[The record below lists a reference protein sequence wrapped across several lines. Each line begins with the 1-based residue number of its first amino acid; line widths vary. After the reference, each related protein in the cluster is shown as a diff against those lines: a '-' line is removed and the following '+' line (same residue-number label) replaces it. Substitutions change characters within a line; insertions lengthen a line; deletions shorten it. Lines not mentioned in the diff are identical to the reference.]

1 MAFFIPKNDDLANYS
16 CASVYLKSDKISC
29 ITVLG
34 KIVSVDCDSYTLTI
48 KTETNTAAFDVQEV
62 IAVNFEK

>member
-29 ITVLG
+29 ITV
-34 KIVSVDCDSYTLTI
+34 SV
-48 KTETNTAAFDVQEV
+48 K
-62 IAVNFEK
+62 